1 MKKSIVLVG
10 LLMMLL
16 PFSAMAS
23 DASPY
28 VVAEWG
34 LNDSFTN
41 DGTSATTV
49 TITDTSLTF
58 VNPTAG
64 TQVLE
69 YAFFD
74 DDGGFCGCDRD
85 FPGPNAITRYTM
97 SAESAGGMFICTGKA
112 GKSDLKTHGAVK
124 SIVFQRGTNGGV
136 AVGTAMTLG
145 FQTHFFSGG
154 RTESNMIAVPV
165 SDNIMTE
172 VKAVHA
178 QCVAFCNQV
187 GPTVCPPLP

>member
-1 MKKSIVLVG
+1 MKKIILFVSFLLLIV
-10 LLMMLL
+10 
-16 PFSAMAS
+16 PFSAIAM

-34 LNDSFTN
+34 LNDTFQ
-41 DGTSATTV
+41 DGTTPV

-58 VNPTAG
+58 VNPTAS

-112 GKSDLKTHGAVK
+112 GKPALKTHGAVN

-172 VKAVHA
+172 VKAVHQA
-178 QCVAFCNQV
+178 CVNFCNAN
-187 GPTVCPPLP
+187 PTVCPPLP